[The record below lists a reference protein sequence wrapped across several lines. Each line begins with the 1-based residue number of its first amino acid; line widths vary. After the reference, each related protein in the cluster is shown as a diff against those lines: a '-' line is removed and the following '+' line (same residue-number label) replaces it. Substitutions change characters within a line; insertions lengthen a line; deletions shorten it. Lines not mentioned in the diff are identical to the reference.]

1 MSPVTVNE
9 DYGNAVLS
17 VHITA
22 KAFYPLFFTNK
33 MERFSFKSRHVAKG
47 GVLFKIRL
55 VHSVAVASVALYNET
70 SLMGPPLGPG
80 PINEVTLLYAKN
92 LVNATRQRSG
102 RINEDFISVML
113 LSRPQV
119 R

>member
-33 MERFSFKSRHVAKG
+33 TERFSFKNRHVAKG
-47 GVLFKIRL
+47 GRVFKIRL
-55 VHSVAVASVALYNET
+55 VHSVAVAIAALYNET
-70 SLMGPPLGPG
+70 SLMGPPLGP
-80 PINEVTLLYAKN
+80 K
-92 LVNATRQRSG
+92 
-102 RINEDFISVML
+102 
-113 LSRPQV
+113 
-119 R
+119 